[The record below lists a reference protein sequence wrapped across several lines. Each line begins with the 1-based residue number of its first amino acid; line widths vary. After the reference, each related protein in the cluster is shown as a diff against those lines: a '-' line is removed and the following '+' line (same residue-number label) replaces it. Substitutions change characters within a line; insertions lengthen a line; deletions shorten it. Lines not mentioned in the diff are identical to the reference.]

1 MRWDDFVGGI
11 TVRQCIIVL
20 EDGVSASLLAE
31 SARSKALAPC
41 GDRPFLAWLMRE
53 MQRFGVEEFVVL
65 VSSCSAQ
72 LEDVIEQ
79 IRSFLPKQ
87 PEIILRTC
95 PFSSGTGGALL
106 YSEPLLQER
115 FFFCHGE
122 ALFSGNLSRFLQQA
136 REGNSVLVR
145 SADCLS
151 RYGNVRLQPDGEY
164 VEDLYFEP
172 DRFST
177 AGLASSGVYIFD
189 HSVFDHLTDNCS
201 LEKDVLPALVRNRNL
216 RAVPLSGTF
225 WDIGKM
231 ADDEIQALDV
241 SGTLFRPAVFLDRDG
256 VINRDHGWVGTRER
270 FEWESN
276 IRETIARIAD
286 CGYHIFIVTNQSGI
300 ARGFYSERDLEHL
313 MDWVVDSIREYG
325 GNIDDWRYCPM
336 HPDAII
342 EKYRGTSMD
351 RKPGPGMLLD
361 LIKRWELSPSCCL
374 MFGDQP
380 SDMAAARAAGVEG
393 VTVGP
398 ALLAELIASR
408 EGF

>member
-1 MRWDDFVGGI
+1 MGGV
-11 TVRQCIIVL
+11 TVRQCVIVL
-20 EDGVSASLLAE
+20 EDGVSGSLLAE
-31 SARSKALAPC
+31 SVRPKAFAPC

-72 LEDVIEQ
+72 LEDAIEQ

-87 PEIILRTC
+87 SEIILSTC
-95 PFSSGTGGALL
+95 PFSSGAGSALL
-106 YSEPLLQER
+106 YSKPLLRER
-115 FFFCHGE
+115 FFLCHGE

-145 SADCLS
+145 SVDGLS

-164 VEDLYFEP
+164 VEDLYFEH
-172 DRFST
+172 DRSKTSGF
-177 AGLASSGVYIFD
+177 ASSGIYIFD
-189 HSVFDHLTDNCS
+189 HSIFDHLTENCS
-201 LEKDVLPALVRNRNL
+201 LEKDVLPALARNRSL
-216 RAVPLSGTF
+216 KAVPLSGAF

-231 ADDEIQALDV
+231 ADDEIQALDL
-241 SGTLFRPAVFLDRDG
+241 SGSLLRPAVFLDRDG

-276 IRETIARIAD
+276 VRETIARIAD
-286 CGYHIFIVTNQSGI
+286 RGYHIFIVTNQSGI

-313 MDWVVDSIREYG
+313 MDWVIDSIREYG
-325 GNIDDWRYCPM
+325 GNVDDWRYCPI
-336 HPDAII
+336 HPEAVI

-361 LIKRWELSPSCCL
+361 LLQRWELCPSCCL

-398 ALLAELIASR
+398 VSLAELIASR